1 MIIIHITHSGLTG
14 THTVEDQVQ
23 YFENRFGDLVDKACR
38 EVKEIDPTVLFS
50 RVTCLPVS
58 VRQEHR
64 TFIEEKLT
72 NIRPPA
78 AFESIWSILNLY
90 WDFLNHGLLE
100 HVINQ
105 CGSKELKQ
113 EMQTGHAETKDLQK
127 GISRKWFS
135 KCGKNGPSAHYK
147 MWSHSKQLWFKGS
160 SFLNMT
166 FFSKQR

>member
-1 MIIIHITHSGLTG
+1 MIIIHITHSGLAG
-14 THTVEDQVQ
+14 THTVEYQVR

-38 EVKEIDPTVLFS
+38 EVKEIDPHILFS

-58 VRQEHR
+58 VRRQHR

-90 WDFLNHGLLE
+90 WDFLNYGLLE

-105 CGSKELKQ
+105 CGSEELKQ
-113 EMQTGHAETKDLQK
+113 EMQSYILELSVFKQTTRLCDFIKNSQM
-127 GISRKWFS
+127 SRTAI
-135 KCGKNGPSAHYK
+135 KCQSC
-147 MWSHSKQLWFKGS
+147 
-160 SFLNMT
+160 T
-166 FFSKQR
+166 